1 MKNEPGWN
9 FLRLMVGA
17 LLIAGIVT
25 GALNVT
31 VGGFTPMLWLLL
43 ALVLVVII
51 TCHEVLMLRTFLV
64 NKK

>member
-1 MKNEPGWN
+1 MKNEHGWN

>member
-9 FLRLMVGA
+9 FFRYLVGV
-17 LLIAGIVT
+17 LLLVGIVT
-25 GALNVT
+25 GALNKT
-31 VGGFTPMLWLLL
+31 LGGFTPMLWLLL

-51 TCHEVLMLRTFLV
+51 TCHEVLMIRTFLV